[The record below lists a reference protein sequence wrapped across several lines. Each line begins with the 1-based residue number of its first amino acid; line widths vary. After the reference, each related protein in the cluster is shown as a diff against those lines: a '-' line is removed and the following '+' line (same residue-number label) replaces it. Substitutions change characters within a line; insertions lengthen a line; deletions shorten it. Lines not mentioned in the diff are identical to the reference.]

1 MIMEN
6 EQPLQSN
13 EYLYKSIC
21 YNDIENNIE
30 EIKIPEFTIKHIK
43 QIDKNYNK
51 TLSKF
56 DDFNNFKDFNM
67 YTNTQK
73 YIRTSNELYDLLTV
87 YELYNEHLDNIEL
100 LQLKLN
106 DYNTIE
112 IYNLN
117 NKILTENH
125 ITEYLNKK
133 KEKVNMYLEEIL
145 PIIINDEENLDESL
159 TLLKNM
165 RT

>member
-13 EYLYKSIC
+13 EYLYNSNC

-30 EIKIPEFTIKHIK
+30 EIKIPEFTIKHINK
-43 QIDKNYNK
+43 IDKNYNK

-56 DDFNNFKDFNM
+56 NDFNSFRDFNM
-67 YTNTQK
+67 YTNNQK
-73 YIRTSNELYDLLTV
+73 YNRTANELYDLLTV

-125 ITEYLNKK
+125 ITDYLNKK
-133 KEKVNMYLEEIL
+133 KEKANMYLEEIL

>member
-43 QIDKNYNK
+43 KIDKNYNK

-56 DDFNNFKDFNM
+56 NDFNSFRDFNM
-67 YTNTQK
+67 YTTSQK
-73 YIRTSNELYDLLTV
+73 YNRTANELYDLLTV

-100 LQLKLN
+100 LQFKMN
-106 DYNTIE
+106 DYNNLE

-117 NKILTENH
+117 NSKILTENH

-133 KEKVNMYLEEIL
+133 KEKLNMYLEEIL
-145 PIIINDEENLDESL
+145 PIINNDAENLDEAL
-159 TLLKNM
+159 TLLTNM
-165 RT
+165 

>member
-56 DDFNNFKDFNM
+56 DDFNSFKDFNM

-73 YIRTSNELYDLLTV
+73 YIRTANELYDLLTV

-100 LQLKLN
+100 LQFKMN
-106 DYNTIE
+106 DYNNLE

-117 NKILTENH
+117 NSKILTEKH

-133 KEKVNMYLEEIL
+133 KGKLNMYLEEIL
-145 PIIINDEENLDESL
+145 PIINNDAENLDEAL
-159 TLLKNM
+159 TLLTNM
-165 RT
+165 

>member
-56 DDFNNFKDFNM
+56 DDFNSFKDFNM

-73 YIRTSNELYDLLTV
+73 YIRTANELYDLLTV

-100 LQLKLN
+100 LQFKMN
-106 DYNTIE
+106 DYNNLE

-117 NKILTENH
+117 NSKILTENH

-133 KEKVNMYLEEIL
+133 KEKLNMYLEEIL
-145 PIIINDEENLDESL
+145 PIINNDAENLDEAL
-159 TLLKNM
+159 TLLTNM
-165 RT
+165 

>member
-56 DDFNNFKDFNM
+56 DDFNSFKDFNM

-100 LQLKLN
+100 LQFKMN
-106 DYNTIE
+106 DYNNLE

-117 NKILTENH
+117 NSKILTEKH

-133 KEKVNMYLEEIL
+133 KGKLNMYLEEIL
-145 PIIINDEENLDESL
+145 PIINNDAENLDEAL
-159 TLLKNM
+159 TLLTNM
-165 RT
+165 

>member
-1 MIMEN
+1 MEN
-6 EQPLQSN
+6 TQPLQSN

-21 YNDIENNIE
+21 CNDIENNIE

-56 DDFNNFKDFNM
+56 DDFNSFKDFNM

-87 YELYNEHLDNIEL
+87 YELYIEHLDNIEL
-100 LQLKLN
+100 LRLKLN
-106 DYNTIE
+106 EYNNLET
-112 IYNLN
+112 YNIN

-133 KEKVNMYLEEIL
+133 KEKANMYLEEIL

>member
-13 EYLYKSIC
+13 EYLYNSNC

-30 EIKIPEFTIKHIK
+30 EIKIPEFTIKHINK
-43 QIDKNYNK
+43 IDKNYNK

-56 DDFNNFKDFNM
+56 NDFNSFSDFNM
-67 YTNTQK
+67 NTNNQN
-73 YIRTSNELYDLLTV
+73 YNRTANELYDLLTV

-100 LQLKLN
+100 LQLKMN
-106 DYNTIE
+106 DYNNLE

-117 NKILTENH
+117 NKILTETN
-125 ITEYLNKK
+125 ITKFLNKK
-133 KEKVNMYLEEIL
+133 KGKLNMYLEEIL
-145 PIIINDEENLDESL
+145 PIIINDAENLDEAL
-159 TLLKNM
+159 TLLTNM
-165 RT
+165 